1 MIDRRLMLSYL
12 LASPLAAKYAAAAT
26 QAPPMKITR
35 IETCYWNSRDDA
47 EFWPHWTWV
56 KIETDAGIYGI
67 GETYP
72 RQPTEADVIH
82 SAAPSLLGRDPRDIE
97 RIWADLYRTFDF
109 QVIGGA

>member
-1 MIDRRLMLSYL
+1 MDRRLLLSSL

-26 QAPPMKITR
+26 NAPPMKITR
-35 IETCYWNSRDDA
+35 IETVYWNSRDDA

-72 RQPTEADVIH
+72 RKPVEAAMH
-82 SAAPSLLGRDPRDIE
+82 PFRGAFALWARPPRHRAHMGRPLS
-97 RIWADLYRTFDF
+97 DL
-109 QVIGGA
+109 